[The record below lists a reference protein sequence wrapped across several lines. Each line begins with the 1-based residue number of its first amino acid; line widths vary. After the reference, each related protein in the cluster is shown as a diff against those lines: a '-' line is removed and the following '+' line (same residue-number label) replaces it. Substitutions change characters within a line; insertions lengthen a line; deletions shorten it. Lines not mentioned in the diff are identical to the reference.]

1 MLLSFDSK
9 ISLNLNKHC
18 SVHLFIIF
26 VKENKLEKGRKSR
39 SSDPCCDNDACSF
52 PGLSGLHLMN
62 ITGTKFF
69 KHVKAIK
76 IIWTGV
82 HCMFVA
88 QMTIYTDLF
97 FEIGIEE

>member
-1 MLLSFDSK
+1 
-9 ISLNLNKHC
+9 
-18 SVHLFIIF
+18 
-26 VKENKLEKGRKSR
+26 
-39 SSDPCCDNDACSF
+39 
-52 PGLSGLHLMN
+52 MN

-88 QMTIYTDLF
+88 QMTIYTALF

>member
-1 MLLSFDSK
+1 M
-9 ISLNLNKHC
+9 IHA
-18 SVHLFIIF
+18 VIMMHALFL
-26 VKENKLEKGRKSR
+26 VYQL
-39 SSDPCCDNDACSF
+39 
-52 PGLSGLHLMN
+52 GLHLMN
-62 ITGTKFF
+62 ITKFF

-88 QMTIYTDLF
+88 QMTIYTALF